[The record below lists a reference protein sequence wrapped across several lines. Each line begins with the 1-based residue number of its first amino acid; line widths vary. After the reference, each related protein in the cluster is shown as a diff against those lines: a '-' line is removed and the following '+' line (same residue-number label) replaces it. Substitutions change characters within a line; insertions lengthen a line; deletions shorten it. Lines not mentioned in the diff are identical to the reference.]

1 MFTFF
6 YAYLLPLGPVL
17 SLGSLLV
24 VYWAEKILLL
34 RRDSK
39 PAPTGSELAE
49 EMVDFFGEFTIL
61 LYAVYTL
68 NYIRLVVYLGKEYLM
83 TKYFL

>member
-6 YAYLLPLGPVL
+6 YSYLLPLGPVL

-24 VYWAEKILLL
+24 VYWTEKVLLL

-61 LYAVYTL
+61 LYAVIYKL
-68 NYIRLVVYLGKEYLM
+68 LL
-83 TKYFL
+83 